1 MRIASTQRGAI
12 FGNSAR
18 NSASQFSG
26 AFGGGLTRRPLL
38 LRLPNVLA
46 LHLKRFKYVESLDE
60 TRLPLSFPME
70 LSVENV
76 VNDGAAHAGRTSH
89 LFAVVVHLGSGPNH
103 GHYVSLVRS
112 HNKWLLFDDES
123 VELIKE
129 SAIEQ
134 CFGTLEE
141 TGRSTDTGYILF
153 YQSDVWD

>member
-1 MRIASTQRGAI
+1 M
-12 FGNSAR
+12 
-18 NSASQFSG
+18 
-26 AFGGGLTRRPLL
+26 
-38 LRLPNVLA
+38 LA
-46 LHLKRFKYVESLDE
+46 LHLKRFKYVESLG
-60 TRLPLSFPME
+60 RFKNLAYRVSFPME
-70 LSVENV
+70 LSMENV
-76 VNDGAAHAGRTSH
+76 VNDGAAHAGRTYH

>member
-1 MRIASTQRGAI
+1 M
-12 FGNSAR
+12 
-18 NSASQFSG
+18 
-26 AFGGGLTRRPLL
+26 
-38 LRLPNVLA
+38 
-46 LHLKRFKYVESLDE
+46 
-60 TRLPLSFPME
+60 
-70 LSVENV
+70 
-76 VNDGAAHAGRTSH
+76 
-89 LFAVVVHLGSGPNH
+89 
-103 GHYVSLVRS
+103 RS

>member
-1 MRIASTQRGAI
+1 MCIRDS
-12 FGNSAR
+12 
-18 NSASQFSG
+18 
-26 AFGGGLTRRPLL
+26 L

-46 LHLKRFKYVESLDE
+46 LHLKRFKYVESLG
-60 TRLPLSFPME
+60 RFKKLAYRVSFPME
-70 LSVENV
+70 LSMENV
-76 VNDGAAHAGRTSH
+76 VNDGAAHAGRTYH

-103 GHYVSLVRS
+103 GHYVSLVRAR
-112 HNKWLLFDDES
+112 NKWLLFDDES